1 MSQAK
6 VDARKQAKLH
16 MKENMRKEKIKR
28 TVTTTITVI
37 LFVAIV
43 GWALYSVG
51 TNIYN
56 SYQETHHPKQEI
68 DLTALTDYMSEVNQ

>member
-6 VDARKQAKLH
+6 VDARKQEKLH

-28 TVTTTITVI
+28 AITTTITVV

-56 SYQETHHPKQEI
+56 SYQETHHPKQEV
-68 DLTALTDYMSEVNQ
+68 DLTALNDYMSEIDQ